1 MILEVALLCMS
12 LTAYH
17 EARGEPFHGQI
28 AVNQVALRRAALR
41 SEDVCHEIYRPGQFD
56 GPRAHPRRKPKHAK
70 PNEWARAEQ
79 AARAAL
85 IWAQHGIGQ
94 DYSRGAT
101 HYHAT
106 HVRPS
111 WTRCARLVAQIKH
124 HRFYDRVKPCKG
136 GA

>member
-1 MILEVALLCMS
+1 MILEATLLCMQ

-41 SEDVCHEIYRPGQFD
+41 PENVCGEIYRPAQFTWT
-56 GPRAHPRRKPKHAK
+56 AHHPKHKPKRVDERA
-70 PNEWARAEQ
+70 WQRAES

-124 HRFYDRVKPCKG
+124 HKFYDRVNPCKG